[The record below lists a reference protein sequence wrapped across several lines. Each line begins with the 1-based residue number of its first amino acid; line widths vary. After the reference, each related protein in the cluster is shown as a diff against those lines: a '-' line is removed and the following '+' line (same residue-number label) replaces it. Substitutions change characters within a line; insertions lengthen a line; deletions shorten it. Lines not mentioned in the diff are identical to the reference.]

1 MLASGIVD
9 VFAETALTG
18 NPLAVVEGA
27 DAIPDGTL
35 RRIAREFNQ
44 AETTFILRSSRA
56 DKKLRSFT
64 ANGSEVFGAGHNA
77 LGAWLWMAERGQLG
91 ALENPANL
99 SPGNRLGR
107 AADFARTAR
116 VANLWTNEAI
126 AVETVGPVRRHPT
139 SRRSPW
145 PKR

>member
-1 MLASGIVD
+1 MQKTAVMKSVQEVEVVRLASGIVD
-9 VFAETALTG
+9 VFAERALTG

-64 ANGSEVFGAGHNA
+64 A
-77 LGAWLWMAERGQLG
+77 
-91 ALENPANL
+91 
-99 SPGNRLGR
+99 
-107 AADFARTAR
+107 TAPR
-116 VANLWTNEAI
+116 F
-126 AVETVGPVRRHPT
+126 
-139 SRRSPW
+139 
-145 PKR
+145 